1 MFSGSEEDIM
11 FKSTYARILR
21 IGLAAVVAIVLGVAG
36 VLATTTAASAH
47 EGQVTGTPSCAPS
60 GNGLQEVA
68 WTVTTTNVPSG
79 DVGLVTATG
88 FTPSGS
94 TLSGLPQTIG
104 PNKGMS
110 FTQTEI
116 PATAVVATVSL
127 LFEWTPAYPGA
138 PESATSQATA
148 EGQTVLTANCQTP
161 TTTTTTTTVPP
172 VITQPT
178 TTPTT
183 TVPPV
188 ITQPTTTPTT
198 TVPPVITQPTTTPTT
213 TVPPVITQAASAP
226 PTASAAAQPVIQTG
240 GRPPNNTVADLVV
253 GVLSLLALVS
263 ALILWRRR
271 RYGTN

>member
-1 MFSGSEEDIM
+1 M
-11 FKSTYARILR
+11 FKSTYVRILR
-21 IGLAAVVAIVLGVAG
+21 IGLAAVVAIVLVVAG

-68 WTVTTTNVPSG
+68 WTVTTSNVPSG

-148 EGQTVLTANCQTP
+148 EGQTVLSANCQTP
-161 TTTTTTTTVPP
+161 TTTTTTTTTTVPP

-188 ITQPTTTPTT
+188 ITQPPTTPTT

-226 PTASAAAQPVIQTG
+226 PTASAAEQPVIQTG

>member
-1 MFSGSEEDIM
+1 M
-11 FKSTYARILR
+11 FKLTYVRILR
-21 IGLAAVVAIVLGVAG
+21 IGLAAVVAIVLAVAG

-47 EGQVTGTPSCAPS
+47 GGQVTGTPSCAPS
-60 GNGLQEVA
+60 DNGLQEVA

-79 DVGLVTATG
+79 DVALVTATG

-127 LFEWTPAYPGA
+127 LIEWTPAYPGA
-138 PESATSQATA
+138 PESDTYQGTA
-148 EGQTVLTANCQTP
+148 EGQTVLPANCQTP
-161 TTTTTTTTVPP
+161 TTTTTTTTTTVPP
-172 VITQPT
+172 VITQPSST
-178 TTPTT
+178 TTT

-188 ITQPTTTPTT
+188 ITRP
-198 TVPPVITQPTTTPTT
+198 IT
-213 TVPPVITQAASAP
+213 TQAAPAP
-226 PTASAAAQPVIQTG
+226 PTESAAAQPVIQTG

>member
-1 MFSGSEEDIM
+1 MCSGSEEDIM
-11 FKSTYARILR
+11 FKSTYVRILR
-21 IGLAAVVAIVLGVAG
+21 IGLAAVVAIVLVVAG

-60 GNGLQEVA
+60 GNGLQEVV

-161 TTTTTTTTVPP
+161 TTTTTTTT
-172 VITQPT
+172 
-178 TTPTT
+178 
-183 TVPPV
+183 
-188 ITQPTTTPTT
+188 

-226 PTASAAAQPVIQTG
+226 PTASAAEQPVIQTG

>member
-1 MFSGSEEDIM
+1 MCSGSEEDIM

-198 TVPPVITQPTTTPTT
+198 TVPPVITQ
-213 TVPPVITQAASAP
+213 AASAP

>member
-1 MFSGSEEDIM
+1 MCSGSEEDIV

-148 EGQTVLTANCQTP
+148 EGQTVLSANCQTP
-161 TTTTTTTTVPP
+161 TTT
-172 VITQPT
+172 
-178 TTPTT
+178 
-183 TVPPV
+183 
-188 ITQPTTTPTT
+188 TTTPTT

>member
-1 MFSGSEEDIM
+1 M

-148 EGQTVLTANCQTP
+148 EGQTVLSANCQTP
-161 TTTTTTTTVPP
+161 TTT
-172 VITQPT
+172 
-178 TTPTT
+178 
-183 TVPPV
+183 
-188 ITQPTTTPTT
+188 
-198 TVPPVITQPTTTPTT
+198 TTTPTT

>member
-11 FKSTYARILR
+11 FKSTYVRILR
-21 IGLAAVVAIVLGVAG
+21 IGLAAVVAIVLVVAG

-47 EGQVTGTPSCAPS
+47 EGQVTGIPSCAPS

-138 PESATSQATA
+138 PESDTYQATA
-148 EGQTVLTANCQTP
+148 EGQTVLMNCQTP
-161 TTTTTTTTVPP
+161 TTTTTTTTTTTVPP
-172 VITQPT
+172 VITQPASPPPSST
-178 TTPTT
+178 TTT

-188 ITQPTTTPTT
+188 ITQPASPPPSSTPTT
-198 TVPPVITQPTTTPTT
+198 TVPPIT
-213 TVPPVITQAASAP
+213 TQAAVAP

>member
-1 MFSGSEEDIM
+1 M
-11 FKSTYARILR
+11 FKSTYVRILR
-21 IGLAAVVAIVLGVAG
+21 IGLAAVVAIVLVVAG

-60 GNGLQEVA
+60 GNGLQEVV

-148 EGQTVLTANCQTP
+148 EGQTVLPANCQTP
-161 TTTTTTTTVPP
+161 TTTTTTTTTTVPP
-172 VITQPT
+172 VITQPASPPPSS
-178 TTPTT
+178 TPTT

-188 ITQPTTTPTT
+188 ITQPSS
-198 TVPPVITQPTTTPTT
+198 TPTT
-213 TVPPVITQAASAP
+213 TVPPVITQAASPP

>member
-1 MFSGSEEDIM
+1 M
-11 FKSTYARILR
+11 FKLTYVRILR
-21 IGLAAVVAIVLGVAG
+21 IGLAAVVAIVLAVAG

-47 EGQVTGTPSCAPS
+47 GGQVTGTPSCAPS
-60 GNGLQEVA
+60 DNGLQEVA

-79 DVGLVTATG
+79 DVALVTATG

-127 LFEWTPAYPGA
+127 LIEWTPAYPGA
-138 PESATSQATA
+138 PESDTYQGTA
-148 EGQTVLTANCQTP
+148 EGQTVLPANCQTP
-161 TTTTTTTTVPP
+161 TTTTTTTTTTVPP
-172 VITQPT
+172 VITQPSST
-178 TTPTT
+178 TTT

-188 ITQPTTTPTT
+188 ITQPSSTTTT
-198 TVPPVITQPTTTPTT
+198 TVPPVITRPIT
-213 TVPPVITQAASAP
+213 TQAAPAP
-226 PTASAAAQPVIQTG
+226 PTESAAAQPVIQTG

>member
-1 MFSGSEEDIM
+1 
-11 FKSTYARILR
+11 
-21 IGLAAVVAIVLGVAG
+21 
-36 VLATTTAASAH
+36 
-47 EGQVTGTPSCAPS
+47 
-60 GNGLQEVA
+60 
-68 WTVTTTNVPSG
+68 VTTTNVPSG

-198 TVPPVITQPTTTPTT
+198 TVPPVITQ
-213 TVPPVITQAASAP
+213 AASAP

>member
-1 MFSGSEEDIM
+1 MCSGSEEDIM
-11 FKSTYARILR
+11 FKSTYVRILR
-21 IGLAAVVAIVLGVAG
+21 IGLAAVVAIVLVVAG

-68 WTVTTTNVPSG
+68 WTVTTSNVPSG

-148 EGQTVLTANCQTP
+148 EGQTVLSANCQTP
-161 TTTTTTTTVPP
+161 T
-172 VITQPT
+172 T

-188 ITQPTTTPTT
+188 ITQPSSTPTT
-198 TVPPVITQPTTTPTT
+198 TVPPVITQPSSTPTT

-226 PTASAAAQPVIQTG
+226 PTASAAEQPVIQTG